1 MPPWGGNFVVIGDGD
16 GGDIDGDD
24 DGGDNGDN

>member
-1 MPPWGGNFVVIGDGD
+1 MPPWGGNFVIGDGG